1 MDKLTKDE
9 AIEEAKDQEE
19 SQAYKETKKAI
30 EALRARERDL
40 KWEIRQR
47 EKELEMIQKTYIKL
61 AYILGGGNPDHV
73 IKPEDIE
80 DDRDKNKSRNS
91 SKKKR

>member
-1 MDKLTKDE
+1 ME
-9 AIEEAKDQEE
+9 EEARKETTHTE
-19 SQAYKETKKAI
+19 AYEETKKAI
-30 EALRARERDL
+30 EALNKRERDL
-40 KWEIRQR
+40 KWEIGQR
-47 EKELEMIQKTYIKL
+47 ERELEKIRVTKIKL